1 MKEKEMSQ
9 YETTDL
15 FLASFLVA
23 AKHSTLKGIIDNG
36 YGRKTFVFEPPP
48 SQEIILRFYNGEE
61 MVSAIKL
68 FEVFGSLKAATYT
81 LNTKLKR

>member
-1 MKEKEMSQ
+1 MRETRMSQ

-23 AKHSTLKGIIDNG
+23 SKHSSLKGITDNG
-36 YGRKTFVFEPPP
+36 YGRKTFVFEPSP

-61 MVSAIKL
+61 KISAIKL
-68 FEVFGSLKAATYT
+68 LETLGSLKAATYT
-81 LNTKLKR
+81 LNSKSKG

>member
-1 MKEKEMSQ
+1 MSQ

-23 AKHSTLKGIIDNG
+23 SKHSALRGIKDNG
-36 YGRKTFVFEPPP
+36 FGRKTFVLEPPP
-48 SQEIILRFYNGEE
+48 SQDTILRFYNGEE
-61 MVSAIKL
+61 RVSAIKL

-81 LNTKLKR
+81 LNSSLKR